1 MPARSIDIHTH
12 ILTEE
17 AMAQLARESPRVAP
31 ILKERSEDGAAIMEI
46 DGKIM
51 QRVVPRALWDVD
63 WRLRDMAA
71 NDVDVQLLSPTT
83 QTFFYDIEPGL
94 GAACAA
100 LQNELIAQT
109 VRAHPGRFIGLAAL
123 PLQAPE
129 RAADELR
136 RAMTRL
142 DLRGAEIGSNVGG
155 RNLDDP
161 QLEPV
166 WATAAE
172 LGAFILVHPHN
183 IGARERMQS
192 YYLSNFVGLPFETTL
207 AAASLVFGGVLARHP
222 RLKFC
227 FSHGGGFVPY
237 QAGRFLHGWEVRP
250 ESKARL
256 AESPAQSLALL
267 NYDSIVHSRRT
278 LDYLVDLAGHD
289 HVLLGSDYPFDM
301 GNLDCVRRVRELDIP
316 DAQRDGILGGNAR
329 RLLGWSAAG
338 AGG

>member
-1 MPARSIDIHTH
+1 MPGPSIDIHTH

-17 AMAQLARESPRVAP
+17 TMSLLARESPRVAP
-31 ILKERSEDGAAIMEI
+31 ILKDMREDSAAVMEI

-51 QRVVPRALWDVD
+51 QRHVPRGLWDVD
-63 WRLRDMAA
+63 WRLRDMDT

-83 QTFFYDIEPGL
+83 QTFFYEAEPAL

-100 LQNELIAQT
+100 LQNDQIAKM
-109 VRAHPGRFIGLAAL
+109 VARHPSRFIGLAAL

-129 RAADELR
+129 RAADELK
-136 RAMTRL
+136 RAMTSL
-142 DLRGAEIGSNVGG
+142 GLRGAEIGSNVCA

-183 IGARERMQS
+183 FAARERLQS

-222 RLKFC
+222 KLTFC
-227 FSHGGGFVPY
+227 FSHGGGYVPY
-237 QAGRFLHGWEVRP
+237 QMGRFAHGWAVRP
-250 ESKARL
+250 ESKVHL
-256 AESPAQSLALL
+256 KESPEQSLSLL
-267 NYDSIVHSRRT
+267 YFDSIVHSRRT
-278 LDYLVDLAGHD
+278 LEYLVDIAGSD
-289 HVLLGSDYPFDM
+289 RVLLGSDYPFDM
-301 GNLDCVRRVRELDIP
+301 GNLDCVQRVRAIDVP
-316 DAQRDGILGGNAR
+316 PAQREGVLGATAQ
-329 RLLGWSAAG
+329 RLLRWTPPGQS
-338 AGG
+338 

>member
-17 AMAQLARESPRVAP
+17 AMSLLARESPRVAP
-31 ILKERSEDGAAIMEI
+31 ILKEVGADSAAVMEI
-46 DGKIM
+46 DGKVM
-51 QRVVPRALWDVD
+51 QRPVPRGLWDVD
-63 WRLRDMAA
+63 WRLRDMDA
-71 NDVDVQLLSPTT
+71 NDVDVQLLSPTN
-83 QTFFYDIEPGL
+83 QTFFYEAEPGL

-100 LQNELIAQT
+100 LQNEQIAKV
-109 VRAHPGRFIGLAAL
+109 VRRHPDRFIGLGAL

-142 DLRGAEIGSNVGG
+142 GLRGAEIGSNVCA

-183 IGARERMQS
+183 FTSRDRLTS

-207 AAASLVFGGVLARHP
+207 AATSLVFGGVLERHP
-222 RLKFC
+222 GLKIC
-227 FSHGGGFVPY
+227 FSHGGGYVPY
-237 QAGRFLHGWEVRP
+237 QMGRFIHGWEVRP
-250 ESKARL
+250 EPKANL
-256 AESPAQSLALL
+256 KDGPARSLAML
-267 NYDSIVHSRRT
+267 YFDSIVHSRRT
-278 LDYLVDLAGHD
+278 LEYLVDLTGHD

-301 GNLDCVRRVRELDIP
+301 GNLDCVRRVRELAVP
-316 DAQRDGILGGNAR
+316 QAQRDAVLGGNAQ
-329 RLLGWSAAG
+329 RLLGVNAASVR
-338 AGG
+338 